1 VATDNLAL
9 GVSIGIVLRAALFYK
24 KPKKSIKQDAQ

>member
-9 GVSIGIVLRAALFYK
+9 GVSIGIVLRAALFNKSQK
-24 KPKKSIKQDAQ
+24 KH